1 MKGNIIMRK
10 SERYSLIRLDERLK
24 LNIIFDK
31 NMNDWGK
38 PFGMNLFYLA
48 MRRAEVL
55 PNDTFI
61 NLCKL
66 NLELN
71 NSDLIHLYTEAQ
83 NRGLN
88 VQIKPL
94 ENWLIRFPE
103 LSEIV

>member
-31 NMNDWGK
+31 VANDWGK

-48 MRRAEVL
+48 MRRGEVIS
-55 PNDTFI
+55 NNSFNTI
-61 NLCKL
+61 CSI

-71 NSDLIHLYTEAQ
+71 NSDLVYLFKIAQ